1 MGNVGPETQGSSLA
15 LPYYHRAVR
24 YLCILGMV
32 AWLSDDQ
39 RQEETKQGSKIS
51 LLRDNRSYAHYSHQ
65 CCGSTYLPKIPKLE
79 FPTQTRGPKQKRK

>member
-15 LPYYHRAVR
+15 LPYYHQAVR

-32 AWLSDDQ
+32 AWLSDGQ
-39 RQEETKQGSKIS
+39 RQGKIKQGSKIS

-65 CCGSTYLPKIPKLE
+65 CCGSTHLP
-79 FPTQTRGPKQKRK
+79 TTTGVGGSQRG